1 MVSHVLDLMA
11 KVSDRQ
17 SLQSISFHSSVRKIY
32 IQIHRLAFWILNA
45 QNILEYKKPLC
56 RTKIVNMDIIWSRL
70 SNRLNCSLFSYK

>member
-17 SLQSISFHSSVRKIY
+17 SLQSISFHSSVRKIN

-56 RTKIVNMDIIWSRL
+56 QI
-70 SNRLNCSLFSYK
+70 YQ